1 MSKKRKGN
9 SLKVQLNS
17 VAPTNWKSSLRLD
30 QNKTELLR
38 YLPPVLIQ
46 HGSGDVVMVC
56 AYDST
61 TYINSGDELYLS
73 NFEP

>member
-9 SLKVQLNS
+9 SLKVELNS
-17 VAPTNWKSSLRLD
+17 VAPTNWKRFLRLD

-56 AYDST
+56 TYDST
-61 TYINSGDELYLS
+61 TYINSGDELDLS
-73 NFEP
+73 NLEP